1 MASRQTNSA
10 QAASHLLTALESVD
24 PLSHEEARDLL
35 SAYVAAEQAGVDVDA
50 MPEYTDLTRH
60 LEHCEECLTLYSE
73 LSADFATM
81 LGEGEPVPS
90 PPLATS
96 LSTVTR
102 QTEDLLLRVFA
113 GLQRRFEATFQL
125 PRLEPSFAS
134 LSGSRRAV
142 LLNEQLAEVDGEPAI
157 SISVGGE
164 AGSRDLLI
172 AVSDDRS
179 TGRWDVRVTL
189 GEAFYSA
196 TTDEQGIAHISGLI
210 LDNISQLVIFVAE
223 ADPS

>member
-1 MASRQTNSA
+1 
-10 QAASHLLTALESVD
+10 
-24 PLSHEEARDLL
+24 
-35 SAYVAAEQAGVDVDA
+35 
-50 MPEYTDLTRH
+50 
-60 LEHCEECLTLYSE
+60 
-73 LSADFATM
+73 
-81 LGEGEPVPS
+81 
-90 PPLATS
+90 
-96 LSTVTR
+96 
-102 QTEDLLLRVFA
+102 
-113 GLQRRFEATFQL
+113 
-125 PRLEPSFAS
+125 
-134 LSGSRRAV
+134 V